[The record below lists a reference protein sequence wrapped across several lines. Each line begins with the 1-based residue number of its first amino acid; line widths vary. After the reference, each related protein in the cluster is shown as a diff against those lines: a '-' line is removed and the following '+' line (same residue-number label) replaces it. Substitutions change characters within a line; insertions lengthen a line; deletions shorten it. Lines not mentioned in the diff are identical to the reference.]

1 MKVFLDCDGVLADFD
16 GFATEILGLP
26 PREYER
32 KKHNN
37 IELWEKLYA
46 VEDYFFKLPKLPD
59 ADELVEGVRSLGFEP
74 TILTGIPSRD
84 GSEWAID
91 QKTRWA
97 KVHFPHLNIIC
108 CKSKE
113 KSLNMIDGMHNVL
126 IDDWTAYKKLW
137 EQRGGTFIV
146 HKSAK
151 TSLAELREVM
161 CDQDYWGIK

>member
-1 MKVFLDCDGVLADFD
+1 MQVFLDCDGVLADFD

-46 VEDYFFKLPKLPD
+46 VEDYFFKLPKMPD
-59 ADELVEGVRSLGFEP
+59 ADELVQGVEAMGFTP

-97 KVHFPHLNIIC
+97 QVHFPHLNIIC
-108 CKSKE
+108 CKSRDKA
-113 KSLNMIDGMHNVL
+113 LHMIDGYHNVL
-126 IDDWTAYKKLW
+126 IDDWIEHKHIW
-137 EQRGGTFIV
+137 EAKEGTFIV
-146 HKSAK
+146 HTSAAQ
-151 TSLAELREVM
+151 SLAELEELDM
-161 CDQDYWGIK
+161 IMSIQGSY